1 MLVGEG
7 QVSFFTKTLVLVG
20 EGQVSFFTKTLRL
33 SICQFN

>member
-1 MLVGEG
+1 MGEG